1 MKKIAIL
8 LLLGAISLYMSDLAH
23 AETRYVNDLLEITL
37 RTGPG
42 HNYRILKMLKSGQS
56 LEIMETEDEWSHVRL
71 ADETTGWVFSKYLR
85 SSPPKSALADSL
97 QQEIEPLR
105 KEVEVLKKEN
115 KRLIERNQEMS
126 SQLTETTE
134 QLETLQ
140 AQYADLQEESADYL
154 KLKEEH
160 TALNQVL
167 EEKNKRIQVLEK
179 QVSDAFM
186 SAGLK
191 WFLAGAGVLILGM
204 IMGSKI
210 ASRKKHSTLR

>member
-1 MKKIAIL
+1 MGIICLCMA
-8 LLLGAISLYMSDLAH
+8 GLAH

-56 LEIMETEDEWSHVRL
+56 LELMETENEWSRVRL
-71 ADETTGWVFSKYLR
+71 PDDTTGWVFSKYLR
-85 SSPPKSALADSL
+85 NSPPKSSLADSL

-105 KEVEVLKKEN
+105 KKVEVLSQEN
-115 KRLIERNQEMS
+115 QRLIERNQEMS
-126 SQLTETTE
+126 RHLTETME

-140 AQYADLQEESADYL
+140 SQYAELKEESADYL
-154 KLKEEH
+154 RLKDEH
-160 TALNQVL
+160 AALSQTL

-179 QVSDAFM
+179 QVSDAFL
-186 SAGLK
+186 SASLK

-204 IMGSKI
+204 IMGGKI
-210 ASRKKHSTLR
+210 SSRKKYSPLR